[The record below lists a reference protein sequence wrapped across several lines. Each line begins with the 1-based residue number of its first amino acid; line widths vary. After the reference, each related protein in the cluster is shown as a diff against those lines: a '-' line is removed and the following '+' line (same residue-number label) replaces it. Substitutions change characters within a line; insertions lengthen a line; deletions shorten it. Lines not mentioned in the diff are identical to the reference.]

1 MSTWKIKAT
10 CYGGDMG
17 FLRTLFGGAPSKI
30 APKTNRSIG
39 HAVLEKYKPFI
50 TDKESAKKAALT
62 VLWHG
67 KTQFIDGPDGQIIR
81 ASDSDIP
88 LPHRLQS
95 FSDRFYVEEGMTVN
109 HEVINFTYQLTRTIE
124 DQNIQIETIYSIAE
138 AIVEKYDL

>member
-1 MSTWKIKAT
+1 
-10 CYGGDMG
+10 MG
-17 FLRTLFGGAPSKI
+17 FLKTLFGGTSNKI
-30 APKTNRSIG
+30 SPNTNRSIG
-39 HAVLEKYKPFI
+39 HAVFEKYKPLI
-50 TDKESAKKAALT
+50 TNKESAKKAALT

-67 KTQFIDGPDGQIIR
+67 KSQFIDGPNGQIIR

-95 FSDRFYVEEGMTVN
+95 FSDRFYVEEGMAVN
-109 HEVINFTYQLTRTIE
+109 HDVVNLTYQLTRTIE